1 MAGILASKTNP
12 KKIQSQNAANSNEI
26 LKDSQSAPKTP
37 QKLTL
42 RGILGLNQRWKSTRR
57 GGVD

>member
-37 QKLTL
+37 Q
-42 RGILGLNQRWKSTRR
+42 N
-57 GGVD
+57 